1 MRPFFL
7 PGIPDTSP
15 PVVTR
20 YYCLRR
26 SRLRKF
32 LVFVAL
38 ACSVRITSAITWA
51 FLFPPLLWQLRG
63 NAALLRMFITNTVAT
78 MYVHK
83 PPFNAP
89 FTYRTD
95 V

>member
-7 PGIPDTSP
+7 PGIPDTSTP
-15 PVVTR
+15 AVIGH
-20 YYCLRR
+20 YCLRR
-26 SRLRKF
+26 SQLRKF

-38 ACSVRITSAITWA
+38 ACSIRVTSSITWA

-63 NAALLRMFITNTVAT
+63 KAALLRTFITDTVVT
-78 MYVHK
+78 MYVQTRL
-83 PPFNAP
+83 FNALL
-89 FTYRTD
+89 TCETD